1 MADPFGRR
9 QIAQDIRCDG
19 SVLDWLSIEDQS
31 VAAQLDGIARNA
43 HHALDEALAIMRR
56 VKYHDVSSFGFA
68 PFGNAPRFDGMTRSF
83 RTFRT
88 NIAVAKAIRI
98 RENVHGDL
106 RLDVFDLFNQKTWS
120 NPGSSDLSSNQF
132 GIITNANGNRNMQL
146 GLKLVF

>member
-1 MADPFGRR
+1 MFYQSGYPMGVTDGTYQNNLKAGTPRPNVLTNDWRAPTAGSSFDPSVDNFYNIQAFQRR
-9 QIAQDIRCDG
+9 T
-19 SVLDWLSIEDQS
+19 
-31 VAAQLDGIARNA
+31 NP
-43 HHALDEALAIMRR
+43 ALD
-56 VKYHDVSSFGFA
+56 

-83 RTFRT
+83 PTFRT

-98 RENVHGDL
+98 RENLHGDL

-132 GIITNANGNRNMQL
+132 GVITNANGNRNMQL